1 MKEGGRRD
9 ERERER
15 ESPRSCLTCCVTC
28 DAARDFPRTRWVPRV
43 MFPGKL
49 SQSSGRLNSRG
60 SVNMSVNDKRGDVCS
75 QGAAVGAE
83 AEIF

>member
-9 ERERER
+9 ERERSGER
-15 ESPRSCLTCCVTC
+15 EREPTVLSHVLC

-60 SVNMSVNDKRGDVCS
+60 SVNDKRGDVCS